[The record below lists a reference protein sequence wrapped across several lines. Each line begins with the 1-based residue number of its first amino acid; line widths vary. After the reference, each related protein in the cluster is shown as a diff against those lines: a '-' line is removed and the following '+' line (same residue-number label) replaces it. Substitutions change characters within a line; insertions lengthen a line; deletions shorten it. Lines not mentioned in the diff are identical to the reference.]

1 MPDWN
6 ELGCVGA
13 AMLPLIPW
21 ANRRWSFDLP
31 PGAFPAV
38 LERLVGTPV
47 RAKALVTGLP
57 EAILGMRPSRG
68 WCVTEHLGHLS
79 DLSELDMR
87 RLDEF
92 LAGATILTAA
102 DPSNERTEKGRHRQT
117 PIADLLK
124 TLEENRRQFTVRLET
139 LTEAEV
145 S

>member
-13 AMLPLIPW
+13 AMLRLVPW
-21 ANRRWSFDLP
+21 MNRRWSFDLP

-38 LERLVGTPV
+38 MERLVGTPV

-57 EAILGMRPSRG
+57 EAILGTRRSRG
-68 WCVTEHLGHLS
+68 WSVKEHLGHLS
-79 DLSELDMR
+79 DLNELDMR

-92 LAGATILTAA
+92 LGGATILTAA
-102 DPSNERTEKGRHRQT
+102 DRLNERTEAGNHRET

-124 TLEENRRQFTVRLET
+124 TLEQNRRRLTLKLET
-139 LTEAEV
+139 LTE
-145 S
+145 